1 MDYQKIYTEN
11 YFSGKDSF
19 FYKATGGYRD
29 VRMYF
34 DNVAAAYAPFFGG
47 GPLLDVGCAYGF
59 LLERFQGRADLYGF
73 DVSPHA
79 IEVARERLPEASF
92 TLGSAGD
99 KLPFGDASFD
109 GVMMTDVIEHLT
121 REHQETSAAELARV
135 LRPGGTLYIT
145 TPNHNW
151 VRKVFY
157 AIPDRMEHHIGLL
170 HLRELETLLVR
181 QGLEVAS
188 SWAYLHG
195 LFKLRLPS
203 WLGPEA
209 ALVARKPLRNP

>member
-19 FYKATGGYRD
+19 FYKATGGYKDIKR
-29 VRMYF
+29 YF
-34 DNVAAAYAPFFGG
+34 DNLAAAYKPYYNE

-59 LLERFQGRADLYGF
+59 LLERFQGAGPMYGH
-73 DVSPHA
+73 DISAHA
-79 IEVARERLPEASF
+79 IEVATKRLPDVHFS
-92 TLGSAGD
+92 LGNAGER
-99 KLPFGDASFD
+99 LPFGDASFG

-121 REHQETSAAELARV
+121 TADQEASVAELARV

-151 VRKVFY
+151 VRKTFY
-157 AIPDRMEHHIGLL
+157 HFPDKMEHHIGLL
-170 HLRELETLLVR
+170 HIHALQELMR
-181 QGLEVAS
+181 RHGLEIAG

-209 ALVARKPLRNP
+209 AVVARKPLR